1 MLPILGTRHVR
12 SGENEEP
19 KKLTRRQL
27 LIRAAVASSALTF
40 AGALVKFASYLKTPP
55 GPGRTVLTAREE
67 EILTAVLLAMFPG
80 AHGMPRADVDAIV
93 PKIDDH
99 LAHSDPD
106 ARLLTRT
113 VLHVIEEQAIVFQG
127 GRFTNLD
134 PAKQAEVI
142 REWELTSVYVKK
154 LAFRSLKLLCGMMYA
169 EQPEARAAMG
179 WYLGC
184 APSHLQHLGK
194 ASVGV

>member
-1 MLPILGTRHVR
+1 MLPLLGTRHVR
-12 SGENEEP
+12 G
-19 KKLTRRQL
+19 KDRKLTRRQL
-27 LIRAAVASSALTF
+27 LVRAAVASGALTF
-40 AGALVKFASYLKTPP
+40 AGALVKFASYLKHDPAN
-55 GPGRTVLTAREE
+55 GRQVLTAREE
-67 EILTAVLLAMFPG
+67 VILRAVLLAMFPG
-80 AHGMPRADVDAIV
+80 AHGMPIADVDTIV

-106 ARLLTRT
+106 ARLLTRS

-134 PAKQAEVI
+134 AETQAAVI

-184 APSHLQHLGK
+184 APAHLSHLGK
-194 ASVGV
+194 SAVGV